1 MRRTWHLTGD
11 LDDVRVVSSTDR
23 YRVLSTRYLR
33 DRSPVRLSE
42 CLLYPFK
49 DGPGVG
55 LLVFFPPA
63 LWLLTLPIFDV
74 IAVLQP
80 FTKGDW
86 ALGLLV
92 LPVFGPLLFSFV
104 MTLGYVLLVLGQML
118 VASAMGDGDHPRW
131 PEWHPNQIAEG
142 IGRWLWASLFGAVL
156 AGFPIIAYWVRC
168 GDLDWFDR
176 VVITELVVVAAGYA
190 QMALAAALLH
200 DNIIAANPIT
210 VISAVVR
217 IGWRYLQP
225 SLVAGIALIMI
236 FGAFSAVLS
245 EVSSL
250 KVAFAALWIFWVF
263 TLYTGMVVMRM
274 IGLTYYL
281 HANQLGWFRRLPRWG
296 LPTRVGKIY
305 SNS

>member
-1 MRRTWHLTGD
+1 MRRSWHVTGM
-11 LDDVRVVSSTDR
+11 DDIRVVSTTDR
-23 YRVLSTRYLR
+23 YRVLRTRYLR
-33 DRSPVRLSE
+33 DHSPVRVTE
-42 CLLYPFK
+42 CLVYPFT

-55 LLVFFPPA
+55 LLLFFPPA

-74 IAVLQP
+74 IAILAP

-92 LPVFGPLLFSFV
+92 MPVFMPLLFSFV
-104 MTLGYVLLVLGQML
+104 MTLGYVLLFLGQML

-142 IGRWLWASLFGAVL
+142 IGRWLWAGLFGAAL
-156 AGFPIIAYWVRC
+156 AGLPIIAYWIRC
-168 GDLDWFDR
+168 GDVDWVDR
-176 VVITELVVVAAGYA
+176 VVITELIVLAAGYA

-217 IGWRYLQP
+217 IGWRYLQA

-236 FGAFSAVLS
+236 FGAFTAVLA
-245 EVSSL
+245 EISSL
-250 KVAFAALWIFWVF
+250 KIAFVALWVFWVF
-263 TLYTGMVVMRM
+263 ALYAGMVVMRM
-274 IGLTYYL
+274 MGLTYYV
-281 HANQLGWFRRLPRWG
+281 HASALGWFRRVPKWG
-296 LPTRVGKIY
+296 LPMRVGKIY
-305 SNS
+305 TNS